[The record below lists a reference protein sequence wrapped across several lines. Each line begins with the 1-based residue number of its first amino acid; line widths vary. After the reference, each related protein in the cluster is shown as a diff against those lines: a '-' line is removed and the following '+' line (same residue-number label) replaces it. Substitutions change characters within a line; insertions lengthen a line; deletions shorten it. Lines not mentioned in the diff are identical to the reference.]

1 MQVGFARVIWAEYIA
16 PILLLTAFLHQ
27 SRVECGR
34 FGLLR
39 RFTHPI
45 SDPVTEFALVSKP
58 SASPETSLRRFVS
71 LANNKLSERDESR
84 SLVRLGSTQH
94 FVT

>member
-39 RFTHPI
+39 RFTHPV
-45 SDPVTEFALVSKP
+45 SNPVIEFALVSNP
-58 SASPETSLRRFVS
+58 PRALRLPCAALYRWQTTSCQSATRAE
-71 LANNKLSERDESR
+71 AWY
-84 SLVRLGSTQH
+84 G
-94 FVT
+94 